1 MYLVEG
7 AEDLVMKTF
16 PFDKYLIRILTLERP
31 SEILKSLLTSH
42 GYQFLRLLKA
52 NSGDT
57 LWVHKS
63 VKDSLDVTASCKINT
78 MKKYLER
85 PTSRVPPPEEDS
97 NGNYCE

>member
-1 MYLVEG
+1 
-7 AEDLVMKTF
+7 MKAF

-31 SEILKSLLTSH
+31 SDALKALLTNH

-63 VKDSLDVTASCKINT
+63 VKDSLDVSASCKINT

-85 PTSRVPPPEEDS
+85 PTSRVPPPEEANKD
-97 NGNYCE
+97 NYCDTEQ